1 MAIINSVRT
10 GDWFNPSTWSSNSV
24 PTSSD
29 DVILNHPVRANSNI
43 TVGSIINLTTGGG
56 ELIISTNLRITCT
69 GSGIVGDKV
78 LLISPKTINSPLI
91 QNVGSIITET
101 LLLDAYP
108 NAAAAYSLRLLQ
120 SGYTSNCIRVRRSS
134 DNTEQNIGFNLS
146 GGLDTAALLSFIG
159 VGNGFVTTW
168 YDQSG
173 NNRNATQT
181 TQANQ
186 PQIVS
191 SGSLIT
197 ENGKVAIRTFGSEY
211 LTVPSSQA
219 TFNFLHNGTNS
230 SVFSVNKFGT
240 SSNPNAIYGLFGNQG
255 GASGNIGVL
264 FGYDDRSFLPRNNA
278 LIQSIARGVLGSFS
292 AFQVAENTITPNQQ
306 NIISQIFDADNA
318 TAANRVVAYINAGSA
333 IQNNTDTNA
342 PSASN
347 ASFNLQVMALG
358 NNVAPMDG
366 TYQELII
373 YPSQPSQTGVRN
385 ELNAYYNVY

>member
-91 QNVGSIITET
+91 QNVGSIITGT

-120 SGYTSNCIRVRRSS
+120 LGYTSNCIRVRRSS
-134 DNTEQNIGFNLS
+134 DNTEQNIGFNLN
-146 GGLDTAALLSFIG
+146 GGLDTAALLSFVG

-181 TQANQ
+181 TAANQ
-186 PQIVS
+186 PRIVS
-191 SGSLIT
+191 SGVVELSGGLPALLWTNGQGQRLINSLLSISQPLTSFVVTKLSAASGINASIIYDSFQTTAHVLFNSGNSEAPNDRLLYITSASVNISASTTNMELIT
-197 ENGKVAIRTFGSEY
+197 SLANGA
-211 LTVPSSQA
+211 
-219 TFNFLHNGTNS
+219 S
-230 SVFSVNKFGT
+230 SVFRKNGVQVATGNVGT
-240 SSNPNAIYGLFGNQG
+240 NVLTGLSIGNLRGNPSPFA
-255 GASGNIGVL
+255 A
-264 FGYDDRSFLPRNNA
+264 GYDYS
-278 LIQSIARGVLGSFS
+278 GH
-292 AFQVAENTITPNQQ
+292 
-306 NIISQIFDADNA
+306 IS
-318 TAANRVVAYINAGSA
+318 
-333 IQNNTDTNA
+333 
-342 PSASN
+342 
-347 ASFNLQVMALG
+347 
-358 NNVAPMDG
+358 
-366 TYQELII
+366 ELIF
-373 YPSQPSQTGVRN
+373 YPSNQTSNFAGIESN
-385 ELNAYYNVY
+385 IQTYYGI